1 MKMTE
6 KLAGLVIPVMEP
18 LGYQQGWGMATVA
31 RIRQEI
37 PDDVGRLTLRQQN
50 IDEVV
55 TCGGLWQGREVATE
69 IPAHVFILRRDLFV
83 RVAREYLE
91 AAVIDEAPKPIDFV
105 RTYLGT
111 EANFDPLTAT
121 WLFLQSEF
129 ERVELENELAMAVAH
144 LVEAWPQIV
153 DGTQVTIGP
162 VLEDIAIGDVVF
174 SVDTVDVTFGDH
186 RMGVEVNWPGA
197 VLVRLVPQWPSPK
210 DLEEMALGALVHG
223 IATGCPPQ
231 RLVVW
236 GLQSGKGIGMD
247 VERDWLEMAI
257 AGTQLATQA
266 IGDIRNDRGVL
277 VQGGEHCTMCPFS
290 DSCDVSEADEYPF

>member
-1 MKMTE
+1 MTE
-6 KLAGLVIPVMEP
+6 KLAGLVIPVLEP

-31 RIRQEI
+31 RIRKEI
-37 PDDVGRLTLRQQN
+37 PEDVGRLILRQQN
-50 IDEVV
+50 IDEVLN
-55 TCGGLWQGREVATE
+55 CGGLWQGREVATE
-69 IPAHVFILRRDLFV
+69 IPAHVFLLRRDLIV

-91 AAVIDEAPKPIDFV
+91 AAVIDEAPKPIEFV
-105 RTYLGT
+105 RGFLST

-162 VLEDIAIGDVVF
+162 VLEDIAIGEVVL
-174 SVDTVDVTFGDH
+174 SVDTIDVTFGDH
-186 RMGVEVNWPGA
+186 RMGVEVNWPGT

-210 DLEEMALGALVHG
+210 ELEEMALGALVHG

-231 RLVVW
+231 RIVVW
-236 GLQSGKGIGMD
+236 GLQSGKGIAMD
-247 VERDWLEMAI
+247 VEREWLEMAI

-266 IGDIRNDRGVL
+266 IADMRNDRGV
-277 VQGGEHCTMCPFS
+277 VVAGGEHCVQCPFN
-290 DSCDVSEADEYPF
+290 DSCYASEADEYPF

>member
-1 MKMTE
+1 MTE
-6 KLAGLVIPVMEP
+6 KLAGLVIPVLEP

-50 IDEVV
+50 IDEVMS
-55 TCGGLWQGREVATE
+55 CGGLWQGREVATE
-69 IPAHVFILRRDLFV
+69 IPAHVFLLRRDLIV

-91 AAVIDEAPKPIDFV
+91 AAVINEAPKPIEFV
-105 RTYLGT
+105 RGFLGT

-129 ERVELENELAMAVAH
+129 ERVELENELAMAVAN

-153 DGTQVTIGP
+153 DGSQVTIGP

-174 SVDTVDVTFGDH
+174 SVDTIDVTFGDH
-186 RMGVEVNWPGA
+186 RMGVEVNWPGT

-210 DLEEMALGALVHG
+210 ELEEMALGALVHG

-236 GLQSGKGIGMD
+236 CLQSGKCIAMD
-247 VERDWLEMAI
+247 VEREWLEMAI

-266 IGDIRNDRGVL
+266 IADMRNDRGVV
-277 VQGGEHCTMCPFS
+277 VQGGEHCTTCPFS
-290 DSCDVSEADEYPF
+290 DSCDASEADEYPF

>member
-1 MKMTE
+1 MTE
-6 KLAGLVIPVMEP
+6 KLAGLVIPVLEP

-31 RIRQEI
+31 RIRKEI

-50 IDEVV
+50 IDEVMN
-55 TCGGLWQGREVATE
+55 CGGLWQGREVTTE
-69 IPAHVFILRRDLFV
+69 IPAHVFLLRRDLIV

-91 AAVIDEAPKPIDFV
+91 AAVINEAPKPIEFV
-105 RTYLGT
+105 RGFLGT

-129 ERVELENELAMAVAH
+129 ERVELENELAMAVAN

-174 SVDTVDVTFGDH
+174 SVDTIDVTFGDH
-186 RMGVEVNWPGA
+186 RMGVEVNWPGT

-210 DLEEMALGALVHG
+210 ELEEMALGA
-223 IATGCPPQ
+223 
-231 RLVVW
+231 
-236 GLQSGKGIGMD
+236 
-247 VERDWLEMAI
+247 
-257 AGTQLATQA
+257 
-266 IGDIRNDRGVL
+266 
-277 VQGGEHCTMCPFS
+277 
-290 DSCDVSEADEYPF
+290 

>member
-1 MKMTE
+1 MTE
-6 KLAGLVIPVMEP
+6 KLAGLVIPVLEP
-18 LGYQQGWGMATVA
+18 LGYQQGWGIATVA

-50 IDEVV
+50 IDEVMN
-55 TCGGLWQGREVATE
+55 CGGLWQGREVATE
-69 IPAHVFILRRDLFV
+69 IPAHVFLLRRDLIV

-91 AAVIDEAPKPIDFV
+91 AAVINEAPKPIEFV
-105 RTYLGT
+105 RGFLGT

-129 ERVELENELAMAVAH
+129 ERVELENELAMAVAN

-153 DGTQVTIGP
+153 DGSQVTIGP

-174 SVDTVDVTFGDH
+174 SVDTIDVTFGDH
-186 RMGVEVNWPGA
+186 RMGVEVNWPGT

-210 DLEEMALGALVHG
+210 ELEEMALGALVHG

-236 GLQSGKGIGMD
+236 GLQSGKGIAMD
-247 VERDWLEMAI
+247 VEREWLEMAI

-266 IGDIRNDRGVL
+266 IADMRNDRGVV
-277 VQGGEHCTMCPFS
+277 VQGGEHCTTCPFS
-290 DSCDVSEADEYPF
+290 DSCDASEADEYPF

>member
-1 MKMTE
+1 MTE
-6 KLAGLVIPVMEP
+6 KLAGLVIPVLEP

-50 IDEVV
+50 IDEVMS
-55 TCGGLWQGREVATE
+55 CGGLWQGREVATE
-69 IPAHVFILRRDLFV
+69 IPAHVFFLRRDLFV

-91 AAVIDEAPKPIDFV
+91 AAVINKAPKPIDFV
-105 RTYLGT
+105 RGFLGT

-129 ERVELENELAMAVAH
+129 ERVELENELAMAVAN

-153 DGTQVTIGP
+153 DGSQVTIGP

-174 SVDTVDVTFGDH
+174 SVDTIDVTFGDH
-186 RMGVEVNWPGA
+186 RMGVEVNWPGT

-210 DLEEMALGALVHG
+210 ELEEMALGALVHG

-247 VERDWLEMAI
+247 VEREWLEMAI

-266 IGDIRNDRGVL
+266 IADMRNDRGVV

-290 DSCDVSEADEYPF
+290 ESCDASEADEYPF